1 VLACLVALVLCW
13 AGYSR
18 LSSQPANASVSLAPK
33 TEGSNIYFVPIGNF
47 PSERLE
53 PLIQYYRQK
62 YNLEIAV
69 VNSIPVDPATRDD
82 SRRQLM
88 AERLVARVRNAVP
101 EHTYNPKEILIG
113 FTSEDIYPTSQN
125 W

>member
-1 VLACLVALVLCW
+1 MFGCRSRSESSINRVGLLGRARLVLG
-13 AGYSR
+13 GYSR

-47 PSERLE
+47 PRERLE

-62 YNLEIAV
+62 YHLEIAV

-82 SRRQLM
+82 YRRQLM
-88 AERLVARVRNAVP
+88 AERLVASVRNPSPNIP
-101 EHTYNPKEILIG
+101 ETQRR
-113 FTSEDIYPTSQN
+113 S
-125 W
+125 